1 MKLGGQCRIRAAIDF
16 FSRGCYLDKIIKTL
30 SILNNSTRVLYVFQ
44 HLPKRHYCFF
54 RNFSAAIFMDMPF
67 HFEIAV
73 IAEKEKYNF
82 VGVGD

>member
-1 MKLGGQCRIRAAIDF
+1 MAVDF
-16 FSRGCYLDKIIKTL
+16 FSSGCYLDKTIKTL
-30 SILNNSTRVLYVFQ
+30 SVLNNLTRRLYIFQ
-44 HLPKRHYCFF
+44 HLPKSRYCCFC
-54 RNFSAAIFMDMPF
+54 NFSAAIFMDMPF